1 MDEKKLD
8 RLLDHIDRT
17 AQRDDKVVT
26 ALSELKNDTT
36 ILSGK
41 IDSMQVS
48 MDSVKKDVQEHEE
61 FIKGPPYPGAAK
73 DIDRLNQ
80 SSKFQ
85 KKGLWIV
92 AATAV
97 GSLTK
102 AIWSFVTGSP

>member
-1 MDEKKLD
+1 MDEAQLQRVMDHVENTKNKDSEILLAIKDVKTDTKL
-8 RLLDHIDRT
+8 LTL
-17 AQRDDKVVT
+17 
-26 ALSELKNDTT
+26 
-36 ILSGK
+36 
-41 IDSMQVS
+41 S
-48 MDSVKKDVQEHEE
+48 MDQVKKDVQEHEE